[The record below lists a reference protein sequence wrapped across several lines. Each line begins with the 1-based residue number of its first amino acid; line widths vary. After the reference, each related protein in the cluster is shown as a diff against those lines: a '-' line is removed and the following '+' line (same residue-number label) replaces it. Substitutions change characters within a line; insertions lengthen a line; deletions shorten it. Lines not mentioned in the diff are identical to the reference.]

1 MFFQY
6 YTVIDWVRV
15 QQQFC
20 LTRGRIRCPKPRAEG
35 NWSDWGSIKLLL
47 FEKPVKNCFL
57 YPHFFKIFL
66 FILSWEIITETYN
79 RLVMLRWNAIYY
91 NKRNRQRKMHQ
102 SLAICV
108 RQQSLINKTFWQALD
123 DLYTWITKVEFIY
136 IT

>member
-35 NWSDWGSIKLLL
+35 NLLVRVSTKLLL

-66 FILSWEIITETYN
+66 FILSWEIFTETYN

-108 RQQSLINKTFWQALD
+108 RHQSLINKTF
-123 DLYTWITKVEFIY
+123 
-136 IT
+136 